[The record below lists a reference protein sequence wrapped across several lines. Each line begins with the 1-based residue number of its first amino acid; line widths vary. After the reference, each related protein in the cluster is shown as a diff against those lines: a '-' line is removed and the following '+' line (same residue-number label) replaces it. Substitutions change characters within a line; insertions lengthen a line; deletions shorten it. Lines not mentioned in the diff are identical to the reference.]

1 MGTELRA
8 LARRPSRAPANP
20 PRRGPCP
27 RRIHCTA
34 PGSQGPASWRSGPAE
49 TRLHEGGWN
58 QLLPSSL
65 GIDAVGMQ
73 RSRLS
78 YRWAAVLAA
87 AVVCCADSALE
98 GTDDERVRSDA
109 RAVRAS
115 RIHVWRS
122 WRSRTK
128 MTPERECVSESTET
142 PHPPEHTPLISSKAH
157 ILNKED
163 WNHVA
168 ELPIDGLDHLA
179 VPDQAAEFLLAM
191 DLTVLLQVR
200 SRDSRAAPGRQQLA
214 AFAWPRLLSRTGFFL
229 FQVFILIHTMSCIQQ
244 PRSCA
249 FAMPLGVMLRPCPR
263 SSVLTCRAN
272 SLAPRC
278 WKTLPCRCFT
288 RQ

>member
-1 MGTELRA
+1 MAAGHLCTYTTPPLPLRGSSFPKKKSKA
-8 LARRPSRAPANP
+8 LTG
-20 PRRGPCP
+20 RG
-27 RRIHCTA
+27 RH
-34 PGSQGPASWRSGPAE
+34 
-49 TRLHEGGWN
+49 
-58 QLLPSSL
+58 
-65 GIDAVGMQ
+65 
-73 RSRLS
+73 RSR
-78 YRWAAVLAA
+78 WAPFSLAA
-87 AVVCCADSALE
+87 AVVCCAGSALE

-109 RAVRAS
+109 RAVRAC

-142 PHPPEHTPLISSKAH
+142 PHPPEHTPLISCKAH

-214 AFAWPRLLSRTGFFL
+214 AFAWPRLLSGTGFFL

>member
-1 MGTELRA
+1 
-8 LARRPSRAPANP
+8 
-20 PRRGPCP
+20 
-27 RRIHCTA
+27 
-34 PGSQGPASWRSGPAE
+34 
-49 TRLHEGGWN
+49 
-58 QLLPSSL
+58 
-65 GIDAVGMQ
+65 
-73 RSRLS
+73 
-78 YRWAAVLAA
+78 
-87 AVVCCADSALE
+87 
-98 GTDDERVRSDA
+98 
-109 RAVRAS
+109 
-115 RIHVWRS
+115 
-122 WRSRTK
+122 

-142 PHPPEHTPLISSKAH
+142 PHPPEHTPLISCKAH

-168 ELPIDGLDHLA
+168 ELPIDGLDQLA

-278 WKTLPCRCFT
+278 WKTLPCMCFT
-288 RQ
+288 CQ

>member
-1 MGTELRA
+1 M
-8 LARRPSRAPANP
+8 
-20 PRRGPCP
+20 
-27 RRIHCTA
+27 
-34 PGSQGPASWRSGPAE
+34 
-49 TRLHEGGWN
+49 
-58 QLLPSSL
+58 
-65 GIDAVGMQ
+65 
-73 RSRLS
+73 
-78 YRWAAVLAA
+78 
-87 AVVCCADSALE
+87 VCCADSALE

-115 RIHVWRS
+115 RINVWRS

-142 PHPPEHTPLISSKAH
+142 PHPPEHAPLISSKAH

-168 ELPIDGLDHLA
+168 ELPIDGLDQLA
-179 VPDQAAEFLLAM
+179 VP
-191 DLTVLLQVR
+191 
-200 SRDSRAAPGRQQLA
+200 APGRQQLA

-278 WKTLPCRCFT
+278 WKTLPCMCFT
-288 RQ
+288 CQ